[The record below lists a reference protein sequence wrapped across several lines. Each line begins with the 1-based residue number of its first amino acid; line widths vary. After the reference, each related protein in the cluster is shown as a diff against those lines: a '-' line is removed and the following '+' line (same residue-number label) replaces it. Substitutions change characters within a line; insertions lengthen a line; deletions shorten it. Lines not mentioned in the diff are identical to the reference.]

1 MTGRPRRSTKRLVAL
16 FFGGLSAGLIALAC
30 SVPAREGTGPRVT
43 ACSEGCPETDGS
55 TDGPTEAAQLGF
67 DGGSNQAVRNANCGV
82 PSDCNPDPDQSA
94 WSCEGTLV
102 QQLPSGGGLS
112 LPSEL
117 PELGSLEP
125 TPTGAKGSKSALS
138 CQVFRKDT
146 ETAVECVRSGEAQE
160 GEACR
165 GVFVDDRGM
174 LRSDCAPGLACV
186 RGTDSGES
194 NAGQCR
200 PYCCFG
206 VGCSPGTWCAPRR
219 VFEVSPGP
227 DPLFVPVCAPSDNCT
242 LLDPGAC
249 PAGQVCVLVA
259 DRTTSCDVPGKG
271 RAGQPC
277 PCAAGHVCARD
288 TNTCRAICRV
298 RMDSDCP
305 EGLCVGGGSV
315 MPPGFGLCV
324 AP

>member
-1 MTGRPRRSTKRLVAL
+1 MPRRATRRLLAL
-16 FFGGLSAGLIALAC
+16 LLGGLAAGLIGLAC
-30 SVPAREGTGPRVT
+30 SVPAREGAGPSVT
-43 ACSEGCPETDGS
+43 ACSEGCPETDGGS
-55 TDGPTEAAQLGF
+55 DGPTEAAQIGF
-67 DGGSNQAVRNANCGV
+67 DGGNSKAPRNANCGA
-82 PSDCNPDPDQSA
+82 PTDCNPDPQQSA
-94 WSCEGTLV
+94 WSCDGTLV
-102 QQLPSGGGLS
+102 QQIPTEGGLS
-112 LPSEL
+112 IPSLPPDL
-117 PELGSLEP
+117 DPPELKATSG
-125 TPTGAKGSKSALS
+125 KGYPLTLS
-138 CQVFRKDT
+138 CQVFRADDEAT
-146 ETAVECVRSGEAQE
+146 VGCVRSGEAGE

-165 GVFVDDRGM
+165 GVFVDEQGV

-186 RGTDSGES
+186 RGTDGSEI

-206 VGCSPGTWCAPRR
+206 SGCGPGTWCTPRR
-219 VFEVSPGP
+219 VFETSLAQ
-227 DPLFVPVCAPSDNCT
+227 DPIFVPVCAPADSCT

-259 DRTTSCDVPGKG
+259 DKTTSCDVPGKG
-271 RAGQPC
+271 AAGQPC

-288 TNTCRAICRV
+288 TNTCRVICRV
-298 RMDSDCP
+298 GIDADCP